1 MYKIHQQHTLHHVQK
16 HTNYKYNNY
25 KYKIHQQHAQKHT
38 NNMYNIMD
46 KALPTRVY
54 VRNVPNHVQK

>member
-1 MYKIHQQHTLHHVQK
+1 MYKTHQQHTQHHVQK
-16 HTNYKYNNY
+16 HTNYKY
-25 KYKIHQQHAQKHT
+25 KIHQQNTQKHT

-46 KALPTRVY
+46 KTLPTRVY